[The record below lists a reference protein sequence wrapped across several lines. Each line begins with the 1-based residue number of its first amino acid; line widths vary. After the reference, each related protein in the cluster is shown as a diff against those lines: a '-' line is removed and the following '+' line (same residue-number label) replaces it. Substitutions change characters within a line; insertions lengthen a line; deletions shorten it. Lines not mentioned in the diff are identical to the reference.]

1 MIKPHNH
8 AQRQP
13 DGPLFASAFTREQNA
28 PVWRR
33 SVYHQCTLA
42 FCLVFLLVGCS
53 FLPENRTQQI
63 ASDEDATPTPIPT
76 RVVARKPTYT
86 VKLGEIVDELTFSGR
101 IAAVKQEDLFF
112 RSGGRIRAVFF
123 KRDDMVEKGD
133 IIAELEIDNLE
144 RELISANLD
153 LERAQVRLDSA
164 IRELGYQQQSAQ
176 ASLEIAQ
183 LQLSQ
188 LRRQIPVSQE
198 DIAIQER
205 RVSMAQVSINRLS
218 HGVDPLLE
226 NDVAR
231 AELQVTKLEKAIEDA
246 RITAPFAG
254 QLQSVSVLA
263 GQAVD
268 PYKNVVAIADVENL
282 EVSADLLSNQMDK
295 LEEGMVTA
303 VTLVSRPGL
312 ALDGTVRKLP
322 FPFGGS
328 KAGSTVEELDKSTRI
343 TLGQSASEAEY
354 EEGDLVRVTVEL
366 ERKDDVLWLPP
377 QALRNFDGRRF
388 AVIQDGDAQ
397 SRADVTVG
405 IQTAERVEIEEGLN
419 EGQVVIGQ

>member
-1 MIKPHNH
+1 MIRPYNSFS
-8 AQRQP
+8 RIF
-13 DGPLFASAFTREQNA
+13 LTI
-28 PVWRR
+28 
-33 SVYHQCTLA
+33 T
-42 FCLVFLLVGCS
+42 FCLLFVVAGCAL
-53 FLPENRTQQI
+53 LPENRTQRI
-63 ASDEDATPTPIPT
+63 ASNEEATPTPIPT

-86 VKLGEIVDELTFSGR
+86 VKRGEIVDELTFSGR

-112 RSGGRIRAVFF
+112 RSGGRVRAVFF
-123 KRDDMVEKGD
+123 KRDDMVKEGD

-153 LERAQVRLDSA
+153 LERAQVRLDAA
-164 IRELGYQQQSAQ
+164 IRELGYEQQNAQ

-205 RVSMAQVSINRLS
+205 RVSMAQVSVNRLS

-246 RITAPFAG
+246 RVTAPFDG
-254 QLQSVSVLA
+254 QLQSVSLLA
-263 GQAVD
+263 GQAVEQ
-268 PYKNVVAIADVENL
+268 YKNVVNIADVENL
-282 EVSADLLSNQMDK
+282 EVSAELLSNQMDE
-295 LEEGMVTA
+295 LEEGMTTSV
-303 VTLVSRPGL
+303 VLVSRPGL
-312 ALDGTVRKLP
+312 DLVGTVRKLP

-343 TLGQSASEAEY
+343 SLSQSASEAEF

-397 SRADVTVG
+397 SRVDVTVG
-405 IQTAERVEIEEGLN
+405 IQTTERVEIEEGLD
-419 EGQVVIGQ
+419 EGQVVVGQ

>member
-1 MIKPHNH
+1 MIKPYNRHIIP
-8 AQRQP
+8 A
-13 DGPLFASAFTREQNA
+13 
-28 PVWRR
+28 
-33 SVYHQCTLA
+33 CTAA
-42 FCLVFLLVGCS
+42 FCLIFLIVGCS
-53 FLPENRTQQI
+53 FLPENRTQRI
-63 ASDEDATPTPIPT
+63 ASGEEATPTPIPT

-86 VKLGEIVDELTFSGR
+86 VKQGEIIDELIFNGR

-112 RSGGRIRAVFF
+112 RSGGRVRAVFF
-123 KRDDMVEKGD
+123 KRDDVVAEGD
-133 IIAELEIDNLE
+133 VIGELEIDDLE
-144 RELISANLD
+144 RELVSANLD
-153 LERAQVRLDSA
+153 LERAQVRLDA
-164 IRELGYQQQSAQ
+164 ATRELGYAQQNAQ

-188 LRRQIPVSQE
+188 LRRQVPVSQE

-205 RVSMAQVSINRLS
+205 RVSIAQVAVNRLS

-246 RITAPFAG
+246 QIIAPFAG
-254 QLQSVSVLA
+254 QLQSISLLA

-268 PYKNVVAIADVENL
+268 PYKNVVTIADVENL
-282 EVSADLLSNQMDK
+282 EVGADLLSNQMDK
-295 LEEGMVTA
+295 LEEGMTTS

-312 ALDGTVRKLP
+312 ELVGTVRKLP
-322 FPFGGS
+322 FPFGGNR
-328 KAGSTVEELDKSTRI
+328 AGSTVEELDKSTRI
-343 TLGQSASEAEY
+343 TLNQSAAEAEY

-388 AVIQDGDAQ
+388 AVVQDGDAQ
-397 SRADVTVG
+397 SRVDVTVG
-405 IQTAERVEIEEGLN
+405 IQTPERVEIEEGLE
-419 EGQVVIGQ
+419 EGQVVVGQ

>member
-1 MIKPHNH
+1 MIKPYNRHIIP
-8 AQRQP
+8 A
-13 DGPLFASAFTREQNA
+13 
-28 PVWRR
+28 
-33 SVYHQCTLA
+33 CTAA
-42 FCLVFLLVGCS
+42 FCLIFLIVGCS
-53 FLPENRTQQI
+53 FLPENRTQRI
-63 ASDEDATPTPIPT
+63 ASGEEATPTPIPT

-86 VKLGEIVDELTFSGR
+86 VKQGEIIDELIFNGR

-112 RSGGRIRAVFF
+112 RSGGRVRAVFF
-123 KRDDMVEKGD
+123 KRDDVVAEGD
-133 IIAELEIDNLE
+133 VIGELEIDDLE
-144 RELISANLD
+144 RELVSANLD
-153 LERAQVRLDSA
+153 LERAQVRLDA
-164 IRELGYQQQSAQ
+164 ATRELGYAQQNAQ

-188 LRRQIPVSQE
+188 LRRQVPVSQE

-205 RVSMAQVSINRLS
+205 RVSIAQVAVNRLS

-246 RITAPFAG
+246 QIIAPFAG
-254 QLQSVSVLA
+254 QLQSISLLA

-268 PYKNVVAIADVENL
+268 PYKNVVTIADVENL
-282 EVSADLLSNQMDK
+282 EVGADLLSNQMDK
-295 LEEGMVTA
+295 LEEGMTTS

-312 ALDGTVRKLP
+312 ELVGTVRKLP
-322 FPFGGS
+322 FPFGGNR
-328 KAGSTVEELDKSTRI
+328 AGSTVEELDKSTRI
-343 TLGQSASEAEY
+343 TLNQSAAEAEY

-388 AVIQDGDAQ
+388 AVVQDGDAQ
-397 SRADVTVG
+397 SRVDVTVG
-405 IQTAERVEIEEGLN
+405 IQTAERVEIEEGLE
-419 EGQVVIGQ
+419 EGQVVVGQ